1 MLKRFYSNIIN
12 PPVVIT
18 HNSWVKIKE
27 ILKQSNNKYGFL
39 FYASSGGCNG
49 FNYNLE
55 LLEKEEYNNLENST
69 IKPNIIYESNNNYI
83 NNCYYTNNK
92 VYIDPKSEIFLFGTK
107 IDFIK
112 EDYNK
117 NIFESKFIFIPDKKL
132 ATSCGCG
139 ISFNPK

>member
-1 MLKRFYSNIIN
+1 MNKIFRRFYSSIVK
-12 PPVVIT
+12 PPVIIT
-18 HNSWVKIKE
+18 NNSWIKIRE
-27 ILKQSNNKYGFL
+27 ILKQSNNKYGFI

-55 LLEKEEYNNLENST
+55 LLDKEQYNNLENNK
-69 IKPNIIYESNNNYI
+69 IKPHIIYDSEYKSDSNY
-83 NNCYYTNNK
+83 NK
-92 VYIDPKSEIFLFGTK
+92 VYIEPQSEMFLFGTK

-117 NIFESKFIFIPDKKL
+117 NIFESKFIFIPDKKI

>member
-1 MLKRFYSNIIN
+1 MNKIFRKFYSSIVKQPVIITN
-12 PPVVIT
+12 
-18 HNSWVKIKE
+18 NSWTKIRE
-27 ILKQSNNKYGFL
+27 ILKQSNNKYGFI

-55 LLEKEEYNNLENST
+55 LLDKEQYNNLENNK
-69 IKPNIIYESNNNYI
+69 IKPNIIYDSESYANY
-83 NNCYYTNNK
+83 NK
-92 VYIDPKSEIFLFGTK
+92 VYIEPQSEMFLFGTT

-117 NIFESKFIFIPDKKL
+117 NIFESKFIFIPDKKI

>member
-1 MLKRFYSNIIN
+1 MNKIFRKFYNSIVKSPVII
-12 PPVVIT
+12 T
-18 HNSWVKIKE
+18 TNSWIKIRE
-27 ILKQSNNKYGFL
+27 ILKQSNNKYGFI

-55 LLEKEEYNNLENST
+55 LLDKEQYNNLENNK
-69 IKPNIIYESNNNYI
+69 IKPHIIYDSEYKSDSNY
-83 NNCYYTNNK
+83 NK
-92 VYIDPKSEIFLFGTK
+92 VYIEPQSEMFLFGTK

-117 NIFESKFIFIPDKKL
+117 NIFESKFIFIPDKKI